1 MVTLPR
7 YGVRLRTKV
16 PELAGVSRRRLR
28 STEYGIR
35 ITIGR
40 SPHTHTTTNH
50 TPTTRRFDVL
60 SISRSKIKKL
70 SSRTAT
76 PAG

>member
-7 YGVRLRTKV
+7 YGTTPYQVAKV

-40 SPHTHTTTNH
+40 SPHTQP
-50 TPTTRRFDVL
+50 PTTHPPHADLMCCLFRGQ
-60 SISRSKIKKL
+60 K
-70 SSRTAT
+70 
-76 PAG
+76 